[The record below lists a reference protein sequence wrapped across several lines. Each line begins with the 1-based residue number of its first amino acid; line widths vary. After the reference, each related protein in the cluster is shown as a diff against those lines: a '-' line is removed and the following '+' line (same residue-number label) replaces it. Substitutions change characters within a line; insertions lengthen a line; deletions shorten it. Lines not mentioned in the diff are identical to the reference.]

1 MKKILFFIT
10 ILFLYKC
17 DPSDT
22 ATQKGQEVQE
32 VKKTSVATTNLETT
46 SDNTFK
52 FPYNLSKPDV
62 ELKLSK
68 KLTEISGL
76 SLTEDQEQFIAIN
89 DEQGKLF
96 FLNKTEGKLL
106 AEEKFHKKG
115 DYEGIEAVGEKIYI
129 AKHNGT
135 IYEYVEATK
144 GERPT
149 PKAYNTFLNEKNDVE
164 GLGYDASIN
173 SLLLACKGKA
183 GKGLMHQRAVY
194 AFDLATKKLQAKPI
208 YQITQTAINEYLEKN
223 PDEELEHLVV
233 SDKKDMVFSPS
244 GIAIQPQ
251 TKNIY
256 ILSSVGKILL
266 VLDKLGKKIL
276 TIQALEKKITKQPEG
291 ITFDKK
297 GTLYISSEGRSGKGR
312 IFHFKKHEL

>member
-22 ATQKGQEVQE
+22 ATQKGQEV
-32 VKKTSVATTNLETT
+32 KKANLSTTELDTN
-46 SDNTFK
+46 DNTFK

-76 SLTEDQEQFIAIN
+76 SLTKDQEQFIAIN

-96 FLNKTEGKLL
+96 FLDIEEGKLL
-106 AEEKFHKKG
+106 TEEKFHKKG
-115 DYEGIEAVGEKIYI
+115 DYEGLEAVGEKIYI

-135 IYEYVEATK
+135 IYEYVETTK
-144 GERPT
+144 DERPT

-183 GKGLMHQRAVY
+183 GKGLTHQRAIY
-194 AFDLATKKLQAKPI
+194 AFDLATKKLQAKPL
-208 YQITQTAINEYLEKN
+208 YQITQIAINEWLAKN
-223 PDEELEHLVV
+223 PKKEIEHLIVT
-233 SDKKDMVFSPS
+233 DKKDMVFSPS
-244 GIAIQPQ
+244 GIAIHPQ

-266 VLDKLGKKIL
+266 VLDKLGKNIL

-297 GTLYISSEGRSGKGR
+297 GTLFISSEGRSGRGR
-312 IFHFKKHEL
+312 IFHFKKQEL

>member
-1 MKKILFFIT
+1 MKKILFFVA
-10 ILFLYKC
+10 ILFLYNC

-22 ATQKGQEVQE
+22 STQKGEEVQE
-32 VKKTSVATTNLETT
+32 IKKANLSTTKLDT

-96 FLNKTEGKLL
+96 FLDIEEGKLL

-115 DYEGIEAVGEKIYI
+115 DYEGLEAVGEKIYI

-135 IYEYVEATK
+135 IYEYVETTK
-144 GERPT
+144 DERPT

-173 SLLLACKGKA
+173 LSLI
-183 GKGLMHQRAVY
+183 H
-194 AFDLATKKLQAKPI
+194 I
-208 YQITQTAINEYLEKN
+208 
-223 PDEELEHLVV
+223 
-233 SDKKDMVFSPS
+233 
-244 GIAIQPQ
+244 
-251 TKNIY
+251 
-256 ILSSVGKILL
+256 
-266 VLDKLGKKIL
+266 
-276 TIQALEKKITKQPEG
+276 
-291 ITFDKK
+291 
-297 GTLYISSEGRSGKGR
+297 
-312 IFHFKKHEL
+312 

>member
-96 FLNKTEGKLL
+96 T
-106 AEEKFHKKG
+106 
-115 DYEGIEAVGEKIYI
+115 
-129 AKHNGT
+129 
-135 IYEYVEATK
+135 
-144 GERPT
+144 
-149 PKAYNTFLNEKNDVE
+149 
-164 GLGYDASIN
+164 
-173 SLLLACKGKA
+173 
-183 GKGLMHQRAVY
+183 
-194 AFDLATKKLQAKPI
+194 
-208 YQITQTAINEYLEKN
+208 
-223 PDEELEHLVV
+223 
-233 SDKKDMVFSPS
+233 SDK
-244 GIAIQPQ
+244 
-251 TKNIY
+251 Y
-256 ILSSVGKILL
+256 
-266 VLDKLGKKIL
+266 
-276 TIQALEKKITKQPEG
+276 EK
-291 ITFDKK
+291 
-297 GTLYISSEGRSGKGR
+297 
-312 IFHFKKHEL
+312 